1 MPTNDA
7 TPTSLRPFF
16 DLTAPFEPWVDAAQ
30 TYNRWL
36 IGLLDVQTL
45 WWKDAERRA
54 ACLMQGWLGP
64 VLPPASAQALAD
76 AAQGLAAPNLPL
88 ALQRSWVD
96 GWQVWVNALQ
106 HDAAET

>member
-1 MPTNDA
+1 MPTTDA
-7 TPTSLRPFF
+7 TPRTPF

-45 WWKDAERRA
+45 WWKDVERRA
-54 ACLMQGWLGP
+54 AGLMQGWLGP
-64 VLPPASAQALAD
+64 VLPPASAQALTD
-76 AAQGLAAPNLPL
+76 AAQGLAAPNLAL
-88 ALQRSWVD
+88 AWQRAWAD

>member
-1 MPTNDA
+1 MPTTDA
-7 TPTSLRPFF
+7 TPRTPF

-45 WWKDAERRA
+45 WWKDVERRA
-54 ACLMQGWLGP
+54 AGLMQGWLGP
-64 VLPPASAQALAD
+64 VLPPASAQGLAGPNLALAW
-76 AAQGLAAPNLPL
+76 
-88 ALQRSWVD
+88 QRAWAD

-106 HDAAET
+106 HDATEA